1 MVSYPPNELL
11 LRLMLAEAGS
21 EKTQGGDDLVGM
33 TTVGFSKS
41 LSLIMTGFFPIRSCK

>member
-1 MVSYPPNELL
+1 MVNYPTHELL
-11 LRLMLAEAGS
+11 LRLMFAEAGG

-41 LSLIMTGFFPIRSCK
+41 LSLIMTGFFPIGSCK